1 MLRHNSVGFSDDSSK
16 QDLLDMIQQKIVG
29 RLHDEEDWKPPDSNS
44 LDWNDAVSLTACNI
58 SFFSL
63 IS

>member
-1 MLRHNSVGFSDDSSK
+1 
-16 QDLLDMIQQKIVG
+16 MIQQKIVG

-58 SFFSL
+58 SFFV
-63 IS
+63 